1 MKRAS
6 YFSLVC
12 CIFAISLRR
21 YAALAVKNIEASFI
35 LLARL
40 LYLCTAIDANMMK
53 SLERFFESQLSEWPT
68 ASNNHEALSRVW
80 TRQLTSPKLPT
91 PLRVQCNPARLV
103 STGANI
109 DKASIAARPCFLCAA
124 NRPKEQQSIMP
135 NEEFEWLVN
144 PFPIL
149 QRHYTIAAKQH
160 RPQRFLDAYE
170 AMIQAT
176 KALSEEY
183 IVFYNGPKCGASA
196 PDHLH
201 LQAGIAEEVPLVEYA
216 KSVSIEGNMQAIAPF
231 GYLAYMIHDAED
243 TDAFNQLYEHLPIH
257 EEEYEPRI
265 NAVAYRK
272 GDKVT
277 LIIIP
282 RHAHRPHCY
291 SKEGDAKYLISPG
304 ALDMCGVI
312 VTPRAEDYERLT
324 TAKAIDILCEV
335 GVRTEPTIDVGI
347 MQGKEITFSLNGGPL
362 NSPRG
367 GAYGHRGTDVYNIDK
382 GQQLILAPAT
392 YCASLQEDSITGKC
406 YIIIKGEDT
415 ERIIEGDEVMVTS
428 CATMSVSSPSGGVEG
443 AFSLHGVTIGKEFH
457 WQQQETQTFQG
468 SLILRIIEGELHAI
482 NRIAIED
489 YLTSVIASEMSG
501 TSSVELLKAHAVISR
516 SWLLAQI
523 KAPSTPPEGE
533 LTGIAGN
540 ATKAL
545 YRYQTARPDT
555 YQLLKELAKQH
566 KQMPTEAERCLWE
579 MLRSKNLGKKFR
591 RQHIIGEFIVD
602 FVCMEDQLVIEVD
615 GAYHKNRQQNIEDKL
630 RENILREYGYHVRR
644 FTNEEIICN
653 PDVVI
658 EQIKTHLTAMPE
670 SSPSGGVEG
679 ASHIRWYDREAH
691 THFDVCADDHCQRYQ
706 GVSRK
711 VTPQVYEAIRTTRGI
726 VLSYEGEVCDARFS
740 KCCGGKTELYESCW
754 DDTPHPYLSVV
765 DDPFC
770 NTDDPK
776 ILSEVLNHYDQSTDF
791 YRWTVQYTQA
801 ELSELVRRRGGFD
814 YGDIIDLIPIERGPS
829 GRIVRLQIVG
839 TKATRIIGKELE
851 IRRTLS
857 ETHLYSS
864 AFEVTKAPSTPPEGE
879 LTNSA
884 KTESPSS
891 GGVGE
896 APLFIL
902 HGSGWGHG
910 VGLCQIGAA
919 VMGAKG
925 YNYKEILHHYYPEA
939 SLTEWYTPS
948 PQCPSR
954 DDC

>member
-1 MKRAS
+1 MDRT
-6 YFSLVC
+6 LD
-12 CIFAISLRR
+12 
-21 YAALAVKNIEASFI
+21 
-35 LLARL
+35 
-40 LYLCTAIDANMMK
+40 T
-53 SLERFFESQLSEWPT
+53 FFESQLQEWTMARENHGALDKVWCRELAT
-68 ASNNHEALSRVW
+68 AKLSA
-80 TRQLTSPKLPT
+80 

-103 STGANI
+103 STGAKI
-109 DKASIAARPCFLCAA
+109 DKASIAARPCFLCAT
-124 NRPKEQQSIMP
+124 NRPTEQQSLAL
-135 NEEFEWLVN
+135 NKEFEWLVN

-149 QRHYTIAAKQH
+149 PNHYTIASKLH
-160 RPQRFLDAYE
+160 RPQRFLDAYDT
-170 AMIQAT
+170 MLQAA
-176 KALSEEY
+176 KALPEEY

-201 LQAGIAEEVPLVEYA
+201 LQAGIAKDIPLVEYA
-216 KSVSIEGNMQAIAPF
+216 KSVIGTDGMQAIAPF
-231 GYLAYMIHDAED
+231 GYLAYLIHDAEESN
-243 TDAFNQLYEHLPIH
+243 TFRQLYESLPIP
-257 EEEYEPRI
+257 EEEYEPRM
-265 NAVAYRK
+265 NVVAYCK
-272 GDKVT
+272 EDKVN
-277 LIIIP
+277 LIVIP
-282 RHAHRPHCY
+282 RHAHRPRCY
-291 SKEGDAKYLISPG
+291 SAEGDAQYLISPG
-304 ALDMCGVI
+304 ALDMCGLLI
-312 VTPRAEDYERLT
+312 TPRLEDYERLT
-324 TAKAIDILCEV
+324 ASKAADILCEV

-347 MQGKEITFSLNGGPL
+347 MQGREIRFTLTGSPL

-367 GAYGHRGTDVYNIDK
+367 GACGHHETDAYNIDK
-382 GQQLILAPAT
+382 NQQLILSPAT

-406 YIIIKGEDT
+406 YIIIKGEDA
-415 ERIIEGDEVMVTS
+415 EHIIEGDEVMVTNS
-428 CATMSVSSPSGGVEG
+428 AMSEAPSPWERDGEKPPT
-443 AFSLHGVTIGKEFH
+443 FSLHGVTIGKEFH

-468 SLILRIIEGELHAI
+468 ALILRIIDGELHAI

-516 SWLLAQI
+516 SWLLAQVASPLPLPRRGDSEDFENEN
-523 KAPSTPPEGE
+523 KASSAIE
-533 LTGIAGN
+533 
-540 ATKAL
+540 K
-545 YRYQTARPDT
+545 YKTAHPDI
-555 YQLLKELAKQH
+555 YSLLKENAQEQK
-566 KQMPTEAERCLWE
+566 KSPTEAEKCLWE
-579 MLRSKNLGKKFR
+579 MLRAKKIGHRFR
-591 RQHIIGEFIVD
+591 RQHIIGDFIVD
-602 FVCMEDQLVIEVD
+602 FICLPLNLIIEVD
-615 GAYHKNRQQNIEDKL
+615 GKYHNTHQQQEADYIRDS
-630 RENILREYGYHVRR
+630 ILNQAGYTILR
-644 FTNEEIICN
+644 FTNEE
-653 PDVVI
+653 VI
-658 EQIKTHLTAMPE
+658 GNIDNVIRRIKAAMNE
-670 SSPSGGVEG
+670 SPLLGRGKGE
-679 ASHIRWYDREAH
+679 AIRWYDREAH

-711 VTPQVYEAIRTTRGI
+711 VTPQVHEAIRATRGI

-740 KCCGGKTELYESCW
+740 KCCGGRTELYESCW

-864 AFEVTKAPSTPPEGE
+864 AFEVEKKGS
-879 LTNSA
+879 L
-884 KTESPSS
+884 SPSLSQGEGAS
-891 GGVGE
+891 GIAASQSPLLGRGKGE

>member
-1 MKRAS
+1 MKGT
-6 YFSLVC
+6 
-12 CIFAISLRR
+12 IQ
-21 YAALAVKNIEASFI
+21 
-35 LLARL
+35 
-40 LYLCTAIDANMMK
+40 T
-53 SLERFFESQLSEWPT
+53 FFESQLNGWQT
-68 ASNNHEALSRVW
+68 ARDNHEALTHVWSRE
-80 TRQLTSPKLPT
+80 LTSPKLCT

-103 STGANI
+103 STGAKI
-109 DKASIAARPCFLCAA
+109 DKASIAARPCFLCEA
-124 NRPKEQQSIMP
+124 NRPKEQQSLAL

-149 QRHYTIAAKQH
+149 PNHYTIVAKQH

-176 KALSEEY
+176 KKLPEGY

-201 LQAGIAEEVPLVEYA
+201 LQAGLGHEVPLVKYA
-216 KSVSIEGNMQAIAPF
+216 KGLSASEDIRTISPF
-231 GYLAYMIHDAED
+231 DYLAYLINNAED
-243 TDAFNQLYEHLPIH
+243 KEIFNNLYHSFPIL
-257 EEEYEPRI
+257 EEEYEPRM
-265 NAVAYRK
+265 NVVAYRK
-272 GDKVT
+272 GDKVK
-277 LIIIP
+277 LVIIP
-282 RHAHRPHCY
+282 RHAHRPRCY
-291 SKEGDAKYLISPG
+291 SAEGDAQYLISPG
-304 ALDMCGVI
+304 ALDMCGLI
-312 VTPRAEDYERLT
+312 ITPRAEDYERLT
-324 TAKAIDILCEV
+324 TQKAIDILSEV

-347 MQGKEITFSLNGGPL
+347 MQGKEIAFTLNGPYTTD
-362 NSPRG
+362 NN
-367 GAYGHRGTDVYNIDK
+367 AYYKGKYIVQIKENKILFDDK
-382 GQQLILAPAT
+382 LHDELSFT
-392 YCASLQEDSITGKC
+392 YS
-406 YIIIKGEDT
+406 T
-415 ERIIEGDEVMVTS
+415 ECT
-428 CATMSVSSPSGGVEG
+428 PS
-443 AFSLHGVTIGKEFH
+443 FSLHEVTIGKEFH

-468 SLILRIIEGELHAI
+468 SLILRIIDGELHAI

-523 KAPSTPPEGE
+523 VASQKLKIQNSRLKVDQAHNE
-533 LTGIAGN
+533 
-540 ATKAL
+540 
-545 YRYQTARPDT
+545 PDS
-555 YQLLKELAKQH
+555 QFSIPKVAFEREQSLVVGS
-566 KQMPTEAERCLWE
+566 AEHSNFNE
-579 MLRSKNLGKKFR
+579 VNS
-591 RQHIIGEFIVD
+591 QFI
-602 FVCMEDQLVIEVD
+602 
-615 GAYHKNRQQNIEDKL
+615 K
-630 RENILREYGYHVRR
+630 
-644 FTNEEIICN
+644 
-653 PDVVI
+653 
-658 EQIKTHLTAMPE
+658 
-670 SSPSGGVEG
+670 
-679 ASHIRWYDREAH
+679 WYDREAH

-711 VTPQVYEAIRTTRGI
+711 VTPQVHEAIRATRGI

-770 NTDDPK
+770 NTHDPK

-791 YRWTVQYTQA
+791 YRWKVQYPQA

-864 AFEVTKAPSTPPEGE
+864 AFEVEKINEG
-879 LTNSA
+879 S
-884 KTESPSS
+884 SPT
-891 GGVGE
+891 
-896 APLFIL
+896 FIL

-939 SLTEWYTPS
+939 TLTEWYTPS
-948 PQCPSR
+948 PQRPSR

>member
-1 MKRAS
+1 MKA
-6 YFSLVC
+6 
-12 CIFAISLRR
+12 
-21 YAALAVKNIEASFI
+21 
-35 LLARL
+35 
-40 LYLCTAIDANMMK
+40 
-53 SLERFFESQLSEWPT
+53 FFNAQLSEWQT
-68 ASNNHEALSRVW
+68 ARENHEALSRVW
-80 TRQLTSPKLPT
+80 CRELASPKLPR

-103 STGANI
+103 STGAKI

-124 NRPKEQQSIMP
+124 NRPKEQRGMAL
-135 NEEFEWLVN
+135 NEGFEWLVN

-149 QRHYTIAAKQH
+149 PEHYTIAAREH

-170 AMIQAT
+170 AMIQTT
-176 KALSEEY
+176 KSLPEEY

-201 LQAGIAEEVPLVEYA
+201 LQAGIAKDIPLIAYA
-216 KSVSIEGNMQAIAPF
+216 KSLPQEGSVQAIAPF
-231 GYLAYMIHDAED
+231 GYLAYLVHNAED
-243 TDAFNQLYEHLPIH
+243 SSAFHQLYETLPIP

-265 NAVAYRK
+265 NVVAYRK
-272 GDKVT
+272 EDKVT

-291 SKEGDAKYLISPG
+291 SKEGDAKFLISPG
-304 ALDMCGVI
+304 ALDMCGLLI
-312 VTPRAEDYERLT
+312 TPRLEDYERLT
-324 TAKAIDILCEV
+324 ATRAADILCEV
-335 GVRTEPTIDVGI
+335 GIRTEPTIDVGI
-347 MQGKEITFSLNGGPL
+347 MQGKEIRFTLHEASPL
-362 NSPRG
+362 PLPRRG
-367 GAYGHRGTDVYNIDK
+367 DSDSTGHSRPTLLPGTYH
-382 GQQLILAPAT
+382 
-392 YCASLQEDSITGKC
+392 ASIKEDTPSGKS
-406 YIIIKGEDT
+406 YIIIRGENT
-415 ERIIEGDEVMVTS
+415 EYVIKEDKAMVTS
-428 CATMSVSSPSGGVEG
+428 NTAMPEAPSPLERDGERPPT
-443 AFSLHGVTIGKEFH
+443 FSLHGVTIGKEFH

-468 SLILRIIEGELHAI
+468 SLILRIIDGELHAI

-516 SWLLAQI
+516 SWLLAQV
-523 KAPSTPPEGE
+523 APGASQ
-533 LTGIAGN
+533 
-540 ATKAL
+540 K
-545 YRYQTARPDT
+545 
-555 YQLLKELAKQH
+555 LKIE
-566 KQMPTEAERCLWE
+566 
-579 MLRSKNLGKKFR
+579 NLKLK
-591 RQHIIGEFIVD
+591 VD
-602 FVCMEDQLVIEVD
+602 QPHNEVD
-615 GAYHKNRQQNIEDKL
+615 SKQSFIPEANSQFS
-630 RENILREYGYHVRR
+630 ILNSQ
-644 FTNEEIICN
+644 F
-653 PDVVI
+653 
-658 EQIKTHLTAMPE
+658 IK
-670 SSPSGGVEG
+670 
-679 ASHIRWYDREAH
+679 WYDREAH

-711 VTPQVYEAIRTTRGI
+711 VTPQVHEAIRATRGI
-726 VLSYEGEVCDARFS
+726 VLSHEGEVCDARFS
-740 KCCGGKTELYESCW
+740 KCCGGRTELYESCW

-791 YRWTVQYTQA
+791 YRWTVQYTQT

-814 YGDIIDLIPIERGPS
+814 YGNIVDLIPIERGPS

-839 TKATRIIGKELE
+839 TKGTRIIGKELE

-864 AFEVTKAPSTPPEGE
+864 AFEVEKASPLPLPRRGDCEDVTNSSAMSEAPSPWERDGE
-879 LTNSA
+879 R
-884 KTESPSS
+884 P
-891 GGVGE
+891 
-896 APLFIL
+896 PLFIL

-939 SLTEWYTPS
+939 TLTEWYTPS

>member
-1 MKRAS
+1 MDKT
-6 YFSLVC
+6 L
-12 CIFAISLRR
+12 
-21 YAALAVKNIEASFI
+21 N
-35 LLARL
+35 
-40 LYLCTAIDANMMK
+40 T
-53 SLERFFESQLSEWPT
+53 FFEWQLQEWT
-68 ASNNHEALSRVW
+68 MARENHEALTCVWSRK
-80 TRQLTSPKLPT
+80 LASPKFPL
-91 PLRVQCNPARLV
+91 PLRVQYNPARLV
-103 STGANI
+103 STGAKI

-124 NRPKEQQSIMP
+124 NRPEEQQSLAL
-135 NEEFEWLVN
+135 NKEFEWLVN

-149 QRHYTIAAKQH
+149 PNHYTIASKQH
-160 RPQRFLDAYE
+160 RPQRFLDAYD

-176 KALSEEY
+176 KSLSEEY

-201 LQAGIAEEVPLVEYA
+201 LQAGIAKEIPLIEYT
-216 KSVSIEGNMQAIAPF
+216 KSLTPEGAVQAIAPF
-231 GYLAYMIHDAED
+231 GYLAYLIHDAEESN
-243 TDAFNQLYEHLPIH
+243 TFHQLYESLPTP

-265 NAVAYRK
+265 NVVAYRK

-277 LIIIP
+277 LIVIP

-291 SKEGDAKYLISPG
+291 NKEGDAKCLISPG
-304 ALDMCGVI
+304 ALDMCGLLI
-312 VTPRAEDYERLT
+312 TPRLEDYERLT
-324 TAKAIDILCEV
+324 ATRAADILCEV

-347 MQGKEITFSLNGGPL
+347 MQGKEITFSLNAP
-362 NSPRG
+362 
-367 GAYGHRGTDVYNIDK
+367 YTTYDK
-382 GQQLILAPAT
+382 TYSIGEYTARLEKDKILFDNKLYDELSFT
-392 YCASLQEDSITGKC
+392 DSIDNRST
-406 YIIIKGEDT
+406 
-415 ERIIEGDEVMVTS
+415 
-428 CATMSVSSPSGGVEG
+428 
-443 AFSLHGVTIGKEFH
+443 FSLHGVTIGKEFH

-468 SLILRIIEGELHAI
+468 ALVLRIIDGELHAI

-516 SWLLAQI
+516 SWLLAQV
-523 KAPSTPPEGE
+523 APGASPLPLPRRGDSGSTDNTD
-533 LTGIAGN
+533 LTTLSIE
-540 ATKAL
+540 K
-545 YRYQTARPDT
+545 YKTAHPDI
-555 YQLLKELAKQH
+555 YALLKENAQKQ
-566 KQMPTEAERCLWE
+566 KRFPTEAEKCLWE
-579 MLRSKNLGKKFR
+579 MLRAKKMGHRFR
-591 RQHIIGEFIVD
+591 RQHIIGDFIVD
-602 FVCMEDQLVIEVD
+602 FICLPLNLIIEVD
-615 GAYHKNRQQNIEDKL
+615 GKYHNTHQQQEADYIRDS
-630 RENILREYGYHVRR
+630 ILNQAGYTILR
-644 FTNEEIICN
+644 FTNEE
-653 PDVVI
+653 VI
-658 EQIKTHLTAMPE
+658 GDLDNVIHRIKAAMNE
-670 SSPSGGVEG
+670 SPLLGRGKGE
-679 ASHIRWYDREAH
+679 AIRWYDREAH

-711 VTPQVYEAIRTTRGI
+711 VTPQVHEAIRATRGI

-765 DDPFC
+765 NDPFC

-839 TKATRIIGKELE
+839 TKATRVIGKELE

-864 AFEVTKAPSTPPEGE
+864 AFEVE
-879 LTNSA
+879 
-884 KTESPSS
+884 KTGDS
-891 GGVGE
+891 
-896 APLFIL
+896 FIL

-939 SLTEWYTPS
+939 TLTEWYTSS

>member
-1 MKRAS
+1 MNKT
-6 YFSLVC
+6 LD
-12 CIFAISLRR
+12 
-21 YAALAVKNIEASFI
+21 
-35 LLARL
+35 
-40 LYLCTAIDANMMK
+40 T
-53 SLERFFESQLSEWPT
+53 FFEAQMQEWPM
-68 ASNNHEALSRVW
+68 ARENHEALTKVWSRE
-80 TRQLTSPKLPT
+80 LPSPKLPL
-91 PLRVQCNPARLV
+91 PLRIQCNPARLI
-103 STGANI
+103 STGAKI

-124 NRPKEQQSIMP
+124 NRPKEQQSLAL

-149 QRHYTIAAKQH
+149 QEHYTITSKQH
-160 RPQRFLDAYE
+160 RPQRFLDAYDV
-170 AMIQAT
+170 MIQAT
-176 KALSEEY
+176 KLLPEGY

-201 LQAGIAEEVPLVEYA
+201 LQAGIAENIPLVAYA
-216 KSVSIEGNMQAIAPF
+216 KSLDATNDTQAITPF
-231 GYLAYMIHDAED
+231 GCLAYLIHDAEN
-243 TDAFNQLYEHLPIH
+243 TDLFNQLYERLPIP
-257 EEEYEPRI
+257 EEEYEPRM
-265 NAVAYRK
+265 NVVAYRK
-272 GDKVT
+272 ADKVT
-277 LIIIP
+277 LIVIP
-282 RHAHRPHCY
+282 RHAHRPQCY
-291 SKEGDAKYLISPG
+291 NKEGDAKYLISPG
-304 ALDMCGVI
+304 ALDMCGLLI
-312 VTPRAEDYERLT
+312 TPRIEDYERLT
-324 TAKAIDILCEV
+324 APKATDILCEV

-347 MQGKEITFSLNGGPL
+347 MQGKEIRFTLTSPLTLQRRGDSNSLMLLP
-362 NSPRG
+362 
-367 GAYGHRGTDVYNIDK
+367 D
-382 GQQLILAPAT
+382 T
-392 YCASLQEDSITGKC
+392 YHASIKEDTPSGKS
-406 YIIIKGEDT
+406 YIIIRGEHT
-415 ERIIEGDEVMVTS
+415 EYSLGNY
-428 CATMSVSSPSGGVEG
+428 VSLESPLLGRVEG
-443 AFSLHGVTIGKEFH
+443 EATFSLHGVTIGKEFH

-468 SLILRIIEGELHAI
+468 ALILRIIDGELHAI
-482 NRIAIED
+482 NRIAIEN

-523 KAPSTPPEGE
+523 APGASPKMKIE
-533 LTGIAGN
+533 N
-540 ATKAL
+540 
-545 YRYQTARPDT
+545 
-555 YQLLKELAKQH
+555 LKLK
-566 KQMPTEAERCLWE
+566 
-579 MLRSKNLGKKFR
+579 
-591 RQHIIGEFIVD
+591 VD
-602 FVCMEDQLVIEVD
+602 QPHNEVD
-615 GAYHKNRQQNIEDKL
+615 SKQSFIPEANSQFSKFAQTSESQACLNSH
-630 RENILREYGYHVRR
+630 
-644 FTNEEIICN
+644 C
-653 PDVVI
+653 
-658 EQIKTHLTAMPE
+658 E
-670 SSPSGGVEG
+670 SSRTKNECLILNSQF
-679 ASHIRWYDREAH
+679 IKWYDREAH

-711 VTPQVYEAIRTTRGI
+711 VTPQVHEAIRATRGI

-791 YRWTVQYTQA
+791 YRWTVQYTQT

-814 YGDIIDLIPIERGPS
+814 YGDIVDLIPIERGPS

-864 AFEVTKAPSTPPEGE
+864 AFEVKKASPASSQARLLGEDKSSFVATDATRIGPRRGDCEDVTNSSAMSEAPSPWERDGE
-879 LTNSA
+879 RPL
-884 KTESPSS
+884 
-891 GGVGE
+891 
-896 APLFIL
+896 LFIL

-925 YNYKEILHHYYPEA
+925 YNYKEILHHYYPKA

>member
-1 MKRAS
+1 MKGT
-6 YFSLVC
+6 
-12 CIFAISLRR
+12 IQ
-21 YAALAVKNIEASFI
+21 
-35 LLARL
+35 
-40 LYLCTAIDANMMK
+40 T
-53 SLERFFESQLSEWPT
+53 FFDSQLNGWQT
-68 ASNNHEALSRVW
+68 ARDNHEALTHVWSRE
-80 TRQLTSPKLPT
+80 LTSPKLRI

-103 STGANI
+103 STGAKI
-109 DKASIAARPCFLCAA
+109 DKASIAARPCFLCEA
-124 NRPKEQQSIMP
+124 NRPKEQQSLAL

-149 QRHYTIAAKQH
+149 PNHYTIAAKQH

-176 KALSEEY
+176 KKLPEGY

-201 LQAGIAEEVPLVEYA
+201 LQAGLGHDVPLVKYA
-216 KSVSIEGNMQAIAPF
+216 KGLSASEDIRAISPF
-231 GYLAYMIHDAED
+231 DYLAYLINNAED
-243 TDAFNQLYEHLPIH
+243 KETFNKLYDSLPIL
-257 EEEYEPRI
+257 EEEYEPRM
-265 NAVAYRK
+265 NVVAYRK
-272 GDKVT
+272 GDKVK
-277 LIIIP
+277 LVIIP
-282 RHAHRPHCY
+282 RHAHRPRCY
-291 SKEGDAKYLISPG
+291 SAEGDAQYLISPG
-304 ALDMCGVI
+304 ALDMCGLI
-312 VTPRAEDYERLT
+312 ITPRAEDYERLT
-324 TAKAIDILCEV
+324 TQKATDILSEV

-347 MQGKEITFSLNGGPL
+347 MQGKEIAFTLNEPYTTD
-362 NSPRG
+362 NN
-367 GAYGHRGTDVYNIDK
+367 AYYKGKYIVQIKKNKILFDDK
-382 GQQLILAPAT
+382 LYDELSFT
-392 YCASLQEDSITGKC
+392 YS
-406 YIIIKGEDT
+406 T
-415 ERIIEGDEVMVTS
+415 ECT
-428 CATMSVSSPSGGVEG
+428 PS
-443 AFSLHGVTIGKEFH
+443 FSLHEVTIGKEFH

-468 SLILRIIEGELHAI
+468 SLILRIIDGELHAI

-523 KAPSTPPEGE
+523 ASQKLKIENSKLKVDQAHNESASQFSNLKVAFERE
-533 LTGIAGN
+533 
-540 ATKAL
+540 
-545 YRYQTARPDT
+545 QS
-555 YQLLKELAKQH
+555 LLVGS
-566 KQMPTEAERCLWE
+566 AEHSNFNE
-579 MLRSKNLGKKFR
+579 VNP
-591 RQHIIGEFIVD
+591 QFI
-602 FVCMEDQLVIEVD
+602 
-615 GAYHKNRQQNIEDKL
+615 K
-630 RENILREYGYHVRR
+630 
-644 FTNEEIICN
+644 
-653 PDVVI
+653 
-658 EQIKTHLTAMPE
+658 
-670 SSPSGGVEG
+670 
-679 ASHIRWYDREAH
+679 WYDREAH

-711 VTPQVYEAIRTTRGI
+711 VTPQVHEAIRATRGI

-740 KCCGGKTELYESCW
+740 KCCGGRTELYESCW

-791 YRWTVQYTQA
+791 YRWKVQYPQA

-814 YGDIIDLIPIERGPS
+814 YGDIIDLIPIECGPS

-857 ETHLYSS
+857 ATHLYSS
-864 AFEVTKAPSTPPEGE
+864 AFEVEKINEG
-879 LTNSA
+879 S
-884 KTESPSS
+884 SPT
-891 GGVGE
+891 
-896 APLFIL
+896 FIL

-939 SLTEWYTPS
+939 TLTEWYTPS
-948 PQCPSR
+948 PQRPSR

>member
-1 MKRAS
+1 MDKT
-6 YFSLVC
+6 LD
-12 CIFAISLRR
+12 
-21 YAALAVKNIEASFI
+21 
-35 LLARL
+35 
-40 LYLCTAIDANMMK
+40 T
-53 SLERFFESQLSEWPT
+53 FFDSQLQEWSM
-68 ASNNHEALSRVW
+68 ARENHEALHKVW
-80 TRQLTSPKLPT
+80 CRELASAKPPV

-103 STGANI
+103 STGAKI
-109 DKASIAARPCFLCAA
+109 DNASIASRPCFLCAA
-124 NRPKEQQSIMP
+124 NRPKEQQSFTL

-149 QRHYTIAAKQH
+149 LHHYTIASKQH
-160 RPQRFLDAYE
+160 RPQRFLDAYD

-176 KALSEEY
+176 KSLSEEY

-201 LQAGIAEEVPLVEYA
+201 LQAGIAKEIPLVEYA
-216 KSVSIEGNMQAIAPF
+216 KNLIPEGSVQTIAPF
-231 GYLAYMIHDAED
+231 GYLAYLIND
-243 TDAFNQLYEHLPIH
+243 TEESNTFHQLYESLPIP
-257 EEEYEPRI
+257 EEEYEPRM
-265 NAVAYRK
+265 NVVAYRK

-277 LIIIP
+277 LIVIP

-291 SKEGDAKYLISPG
+291 SKEGDAKCLISPG
-304 ALDMCGVI
+304 ALDMCGLLI
-312 VTPRAEDYERLT
+312 TPRLEDFEHLT
-324 TAKAIDILCEV
+324 ATRAADILSEV

-347 MQGKEITFSLNGGPL
+347 MQGKEIKFTLNTPYTL
-362 NSPRG
+362 ND
-367 GAYGHRGTDVYNIDK
+367 TTYNTGEYTARLEK
-382 GQQLILAPAT
+382 EQILFDNKLYEELSFEHSA
-392 YCASLQEDSITGKC
+392 
-406 YIIIKGEDT
+406 DT
-415 ERIIEGDEVMVTS
+415 
-428 CATMSVSSPSGGVEG
+428 PST
-443 AFSLHGVTIGKEFH
+443 FSLHGVTIGKEFH

-468 SLILRIIEGELHAI
+468 ALILRIIDGELHAI

-523 KAPSTPPEGE
+523 KGDERAKMKDESTPE
-533 LTGIAGN
+533 
-540 ATKAL
+540 
-545 YRYQTARPDT
+545 
-555 YQLLKELAKQH
+555 
-566 KQMPTEAERCLWE
+566 
-579 MLRSKNLGKKFR
+579 
-591 RQHIIGEFIVD
+591 
-602 FVCMEDQLVIEVD
+602 
-615 GAYHKNRQQNIEDKL
+615 
-630 RENILREYGYHVRR
+630 ENSQFSAFNSQY
-644 FTNEEIICN
+644 
-653 PDVVI
+653 
-658 EQIKTHLTAMPE
+658 
-670 SSPSGGVEG
+670 
-679 ASHIRWYDREAH
+679 IRWYDREAH

-711 VTPQVYEAIRTTRGI
+711 VTPQVHAAIRTTQGF

-770 NTDDPK
+770 NTNDPK

-801 ELSELVRRRGGFD
+801 ELSELVHRRGGFD

-851 IRRTLS
+851 IRHTLS

-864 AFEVTKAPSTPPEGE
+864 AFEVEKQEST
-879 LTNSA
+879 
-884 KTESPSS
+884 
-891 GGVGE
+891 
-896 APLFIL
+896 FIL

-925 YNYKEILHHYYPEA
+925 YNYKEILQHYYPEA
-939 SLTEWYTPS
+939 TLMEWYTQS